1 MRYGTKT
8 QFARQTAGG
17 RRYYRPQRVP
27 HQAGYRLSR
36 RRLGRAGDH
45 RGSFLPRGRRIPHL

>member
-17 RRYYRPQRVP
+17 RRYHRPQRVP
-27 HQAGYRLSR
+27 HQAGHRLSR
-36 RRLGRAGDH
+36 RRLGRAGD
-45 RGSFLPRGRRIPHL
+45 RRSGYLPRGRRIPHL